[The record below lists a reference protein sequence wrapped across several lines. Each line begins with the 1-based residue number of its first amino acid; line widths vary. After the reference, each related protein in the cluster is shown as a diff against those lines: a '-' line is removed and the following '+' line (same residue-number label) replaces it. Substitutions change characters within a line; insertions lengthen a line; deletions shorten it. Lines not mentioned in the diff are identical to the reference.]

1 MNGHSLPS
9 RITMAVVLGA
19 ALMMS
24 IGVASAKKL
33 SRPGKVMD
41 AHLAECTEKYA
52 YDPNEAEGL
61 GEYDLA
67 PQELGWRRCAYQG
80 VREIMIP
87 NTRIPDAYR
96 QLIDEDRAMTEKIQ
110 RREMTRSER
119 RARLDQILES
129 VRAHENELS
138 LRDLEKQQT
147 ELKARMDEIERMRRI
162 QSMMRP

>member
-1 MNGHSLPS
+1 MNGHSLS
-9 RITMAVVLGA
+9 GRTAVTVVLGA
-19 ALMMS
+19 VLMMP

-33 SRPGKVMD
+33 SQPGKVMD
-41 AHLAECTEKYA
+41 EHLAKCAEKYA

-67 PQELGWRRCAYQG
+67 PQEMEWRRCAYQG

-129 VRAHENELS
+129 VRAHEKELN
-138 LRDLEKQQT
+138 LRNLEKQQT

-162 QSMMRP
+162 ESMMRR

>member
-1 MNGHSLPS
+1 MPGHLFPG
-9 RITMAVVLGA
+9 RTAMAVVLGA
-19 ALMMS
+19 AFVMPV
-24 IGVASAKKL
+24 GVASAKKL
-33 SRPGKVMD
+33 SEPGKVMD
-41 AHLAECTEKYA
+41 ERLAECAEEYA
-52 YDPNEAEGL
+52 YDPNKAEGL

-67 PQELGWRRCAYQG
+67 PTELDWRRCAYQG

-87 NTRIPDAYR
+87 NSRIPDAYR
-96 QLIDEDRAMTEKIQ
+96 RLIDEDRAMTERIQ

-129 VRAHENELS
+129 VRAQEKERS
-138 LRDLEKQQT
+138 LRNLERQQT